1 MLSFPPAST
10 VVATHVKVD
19 APIPAAPAGAVFE
32 ILMPGAGANDFVEVV
47 ECYLAD
53 STMAKKGVATVNRI
67 VKC

>member
-1 MLSFPPAST
+1 MPN
-10 VVATHVKVD
+10 
-19 APIPAAPAGAVFE
+19 AAAGDY
-32 ILMPGAGANDFVEVV
+32 LEVQ